1 MACARIASVVSV
13 VLGDGD
19 CDVSPPLC
27 FCLLP
32 SSIKALIMDGKKGAH
47 GTKAPRH
54 GRVKDKSEGSDSED
68 SRHCIAGLQL
78 VGTSTS

>member
-1 MACARIASVVSV
+1 MACAHIASVVSV

-54 GRVKDKSEGSDSED
+54 GRVKDKSEGSED
-68 SRHCIAGLQL
+68 SRHRIAGLQL
-78 VGTSTS
+78 VGTS